1 MTSHIGSQA
10 RNAARCSRAVFA
22 AAVLFGCLQS
32 VAFAAGPVGL
42 WYAEGGAAEV
52 EIRPC
57 SDGLCGK
64 IVWLRS
70 PIGDDGC
77 ELRDDKN
84 PDPAAR
90 ARTIVGLEILRGL
103 RQLDEEGRQWA
114 GGTIY
119 DPTGGR
125 TYSCNA
131 RLDGDDRL
139 YLRGYFG
146 IQLLGRTTSWTRV
159 GAEKRQCKN

>member
-1 MTSHIGSQA
+1 M
-10 RNAARCSRAVFA
+10 
-22 AAVLFGCLQS
+22 
-32 VAFAAGPVGL
+32 
-42 WYAEGGAAEV
+42 

-57 SDGLCGK
+57 PNGLCGK

-70 PIGDDGC
+70 LIGEDGC

-84 PDPAAR
+84 ADPTTR
-90 ARTIVGLEILRGL
+90 LRTIVGLEILRGL
-103 RQLDEEGRQWA
+103 RQLDKEGREWA

-119 DPTGGR
+119 DPTGGT

-139 YLRGYFG
+139 FLRGYFG
-146 IQLLGRTTSWTRV
+146 IQLLGRTTTWTRV
-159 GAEKRQCKN
+159 GAQKCQCKD

>member
-1 MTSHIGSQA
+1 MTSHIGFQA
-10 RNAARCSRAVFA
+10 RNAARCSRVVFA

-57 SDGLCGK
+57 SDALCGK

-125 TYSCNA
+125 DLLMQRSA
-131 RLDGDDRL
+131 RR
-139 YLRGYFG
+139 R
-146 IQLLGRTTSWTRV
+146 
-159 GAEKRQCKN
+159 